1 MISEEFL
8 QLKFSSF
15 VGGPVLYKNNLFFM
29 TATASKL
36 APKQLRDRAIG
47 DRTSL
52 APKNIYS

>member
-1 MISEEFL
+1 L

-36 APKQLRDRAIG
+36 APKQLRNRAIG